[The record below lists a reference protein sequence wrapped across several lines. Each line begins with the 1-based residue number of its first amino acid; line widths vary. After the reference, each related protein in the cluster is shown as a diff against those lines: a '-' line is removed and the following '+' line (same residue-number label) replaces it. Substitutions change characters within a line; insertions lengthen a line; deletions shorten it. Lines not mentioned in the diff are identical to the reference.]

1 MSQRSSTGSEGS
13 VAARAGRRSPSA
25 TLAGRMLHLDAFSGI
40 AGNMLLG
47 AMIDAGLPQR
57 TLIGDLGALD
67 VPFQLVSRRVQR
79 AALVARWVDVR
90 IPRPRQGGRVASKPK
105 PRAGGAA
112 RARPSEHTHAR
123 DPVPGAAHAHADAHA
138 ASPAHARHASG
149 RRWTEIRRLLAR
161 ARLEPVVRDRAIA
174 VFSALAEAE
183 ARVHGIPVEQVHF
196 HEVGAVDAIVDIAG
210 AAIGLHR
217 LGVQRITCTPLPLG
231 HGSVDTEHGRLPLPA
246 PATLELLRGLP
257 VVPAHLA
264 WETVTPTGAAIV
276 RTVVDEFC
284 QLPAMTIEAIGLG
297 AGNDRSGALPN
308 VLRAVL
314 GRGEGFGADRVVMI
328 ECHVD
333 DLNPEHF
340 EYLMERLF
348 EAGAL
353 DVALQHLQ
361 MKKNRPGFAIRVV
374 AKPSHR
380 VPLAQVLF
388 AESTTLGVRVAEAE
402 RIVLIR
408 EERRVAT
415 PFGSIRVKIVRDAA
429 GRPTASAEYEDCK
442 KAARRAGVPLREVV
456 RVAED
461 AARSAAPDA
470 GLGGRGKR

>member
-1 MSQRSSTGSEGS
+1 MSQRSSTGSKGQA
-13 VAARAGRRSPSA
+13 VARTVRRPPSA
-25 TLAGRMLHLDAFSGI
+25 ALAGRMLHLDAFSGI

-90 IPRPRQGGRVASKPK
+90 VPRPRQGGRVARKPK
-105 PRAGGAA
+105 TTAGAA
-112 RARPSEHTHAR
+112 RARPSGHTHAH
-123 DPVPGAAHAHADAHA
+123 DPVPGTAHAHAHAHA
-138 ASPAHARHASG
+138 GSPAHAPHASG
-149 RRWTEIRRLLAR
+149 RRWTEIRRLLGR

-174 VFSALAEAE
+174 IFSALAEAE

-297 AGNDRSGALPN
+297 AGNDRSGTLPN

-361 MKKNRPGFAIRVV
+361 MKKNRPGFAIRVI

-380 VPLAQVLF
+380 VPLARVLF

-415 PFGSIRVKIVRDAA
+415 PFGPIRVKIVRDAA

-461 AARSAAPDA
+461 AARASDPDA
-470 GLGGRGKR
+470 GSRGRGKR

>member
-1 MSQRSSTGSEGS
+1 
-13 VAARAGRRSPSA
+13 
-25 TLAGRMLHLDAFSGI
+25 MLHLDAFSGI

-47 AMIDAGLPQR
+47 ALIEVGLPQR
-57 TLIGDLGALD
+57 SLIGDLAALD

-90 IPRPRQGGRVASKPK
+90 VPRPRQGGR
-105 PRAGGAA
+105 AA
-112 RARPSEHTHAR
+112 RKASGSAAATRARRSGHGPA
-123 DPVPGAAHAHADAHA
+123 P
-138 ASPAHARHASG
+138 SPAHVATATVAHRHAASG
-149 RRWTEIRRLLAR
+149 RRWTEIRRLLER
-161 ARLEPVVRDRAIA
+161 SRLEAVVRERALAI
-174 VFSALAEAE
+174 FTALAEAE
-183 ARVHGIPVEQVHF
+183 ARVHGISVEQVHF

-231 HGSVDTEHGRLPLPA
+231 HGSVDTAHGRLPLPA
-246 PATLELLRGLP
+246 PATLDLLRGLP
-257 VVPAHLA
+257 VVPAHIA
-264 WETVTPTGAAIV
+264 WETVTPTGAAIARV
-276 RTVVDEFC
+276 VVDEFC
-284 QLPAMTIEAIGLG
+284 QLPAMTIEAVGLG
-297 AGNDRSGALPN
+297 AGNDRTGELPN

-314 GRGEGFGADRVVMI
+314 GRQEGFAADRVVMM

-361 MKKNRPGFAIRVV
+361 MKKNRPGFSIRVI

-415 PFGSIRVKIVRDAA
+415 PFGRIRVKVVRDAA
-429 GRPTASAEYEDCK
+429 GGPTASAEYEDCK

-456 RVAED
+456 RAAEH
-461 AARSAAPDA
+461 AARAPEREVRPA
-470 GLGGRGKR
+470 RQGKR

>member
-1 MSQRSSTGSEGS
+1 MSQRSSTGSERTA
-13 VAARAGRRSPSA
+13 AARGGRRSPSA
-25 TLAGRMLHLDAFSGI
+25 AFAGRVLHLDAFSGI

-90 IPRPRQGGRVASKPK
+90 VPRPRQGGRVARKPK
-105 PRAGGAA
+105 KPAGATRAG
-112 RARPSEHTHAR
+112 PSGHTHAHAH
-123 DPVPGAAHAHADAHA
+123 PPIAAH
-138 ASPAHARHASG
+138 SPHASG
-149 RRWTEIRRLLAR
+149 RRWTEIRRLLGR
-161 ARLEPVVRDRAIA
+161 ARLESVVRDRALA

-196 HEVGAVDAIVDIAG
+196 HEVGAVDAIVDITG

-217 LGVQRITCTPLPLG
+217 LGIRRITCTPLPLG
-231 HGSVDTEHGRLPLPA
+231 YGSVDTEHGRLPLPA

-257 VVPAHLA
+257 VVPAHVA

-314 GRGEGFGADRVVMI
+314 GRGEGFGADRVVTI

-361 MKKNRPGFAIRVV
+361 MKKNRPGFAIHVI

-380 VPLAQVLF
+380 VPLARVLF

-415 PFGSIRVKIVRDAA
+415 PFGPIRVKLVRDAA

-456 RVAED
+456 RMAED
-461 AARSAAPDA
+461 AARASDA
-470 GLGGRGKR
+470 EGGSHARGKR

>member
-1 MSQRSSTGSEGS
+1 MSQRSSTGSERPA
-13 VAARAGRRSPSA
+13 AARARRRSPA
-25 TLAGRMLHLDAFSGI
+25 VALAGRMLHLDAFSGI

-57 TLIGDLGALD
+57 TLIRDLGALD

-90 IPRPRQGGRVASKPK
+90 VPRPRQGGRVARKPK
-105 PRAGGAA
+105 AA
-112 RARPSEHTHAR
+112 ASH
-123 DPVPGAAHAHADAHA
+123 AHAHPHAPTTAHV
-138 ASPAHARHASG
+138 PHASG
-149 RRWTEIRRLLAR
+149 RRWTEIRRLLGR

-183 ARVHGIPVEQVHF
+183 ARVHGIPVEQVQF

-210 AAIGLHR
+210 AAVGLHR

-231 HGSVDTEHGRLPLPA
+231 HGTVDTEHGRLPLPA

-257 VVPAHLA
+257 VVPTHLA

-297 AGNDRSGALPN
+297 AGNDRSGPLPN
-308 VLRAVL
+308 VLRAVI

-361 MKKNRPGFAIRVV
+361 MKKNRPGFAIRVI
-374 AKPSHR
+374 AKPGHR
-380 VPLAQVLF
+380 VPLARVLF

-442 KAARRAGVPLREVV
+442 KAALRSGVPLREVV
-456 RVAED
+456 RMAEE
-461 AARSAAPDA
+461 AARATDPDA
-470 GLGGRGKR
+470 GSRGREKR